1 MKTLN
6 YVLRTHF
13 LSDLTAADVTQFSK
27 RIQRLQKM
35 TTDQL
40 VFYLIYLKYMKDAF
54 TCKYRLIWMKSYLN
68 INVDFVKGL
77 LHNTA

>member
-6 YVLRTHF
+6 YVLQTHF

-27 RIQRLQKM
+27 RLQKM

-68 INVDFVKGL
+68 INVDFAKGL